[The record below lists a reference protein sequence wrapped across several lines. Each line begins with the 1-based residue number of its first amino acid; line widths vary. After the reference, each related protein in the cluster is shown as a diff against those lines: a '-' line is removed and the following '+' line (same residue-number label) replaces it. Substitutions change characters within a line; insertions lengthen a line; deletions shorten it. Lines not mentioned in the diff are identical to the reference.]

1 MVLVRRIS
9 GDGRA
14 GDFFDRLFVFRGNI
28 AVYSIKTYADDVT
41 SRDFSLELQQT
52 TRSTIHDYAQ

>member
-1 MVLVRRIS
+1 MDVLVIS
-9 GDGRA
+9 LIVCS
-14 GDFFDRLFVFRGNI
+14 FFRGNI